1 MAGTGSKITLA
12 LLFVLSSVIGAEAGG
27 NNYVRKNATFP
38 DCDYVE
44 IEKLYAD
51 PPTYSGKL
59 ICTRG
64 ILEADMGATRV
75 LPPNYSEE
83 DVYWTSIRIDLS
95 HPEIAEFGLKTGDE
109 IDVRG
114 EFEYDE
120 ECWQAENPRKP
131 DSMTCGVVRI
141 PLYINRVE
149 P

>member
-1 MAGTGSKITLA
+1 MAGPVIKITLA
-12 LLFVLSSVIGAEAGG
+12 LLLVLSSAVGAEAGG

-44 IEKLYAD
+44 IEKLHAD
-51 PPTYSGKL
+51 PPTYSGRI

-64 ILEADMGATRV
+64 IQQADLGSTRV

-83 DVYWTSIRIDLS
+83 EVYYTSIRIDLS

-114 EFEYDE
+114 EFEYNE
-120 ECWQAENPRKP
+120 KC
-131 DSMTCGVVRI
+131 
-141 PLYINRVE
+141 
-149 P
+149 